1 MSEMSLAERI
11 RQELPHLAEAQ
22 VAELARVVQRLVEHF
37 QPERIYVFGSQARG
51 EATPD
56 SDVDLMIVLPET
68 HSPYYRLAQEAYR
81 VAGDYTLLPLEFIFI
96 ARDDFDRRAPAK
108 ASLPAT
114 VLREGKALYAT

>member
-56 SDVDLMIVLPET
+56 SDVDLMIVMTSAEERD
-68 HSPYYRLAQEAYR
+68 YRLAQRAYAVVGVDR
-81 VAGDYTLLPLEFIFI
+81 GFSLDLLFMPEEEF
-96 ARDDFDRRAPAK
+96 RRRARAR

-114 VLREGKALYAT
+114 ILREGKVLYAA